1 MNNSMLKKTSTP
13 IRVGLVGAGMIAG
26 NHAETFKQ
34 TGEAEVIWVSATRE
48 ESIRSFQSKYQI
60 ANGTLNY
67 HDILADPEVDAVVIA
82 SPPFTHPDI
91 FIECLRAGKH
101 VLLEKPAA
109 IDRAGLAAMLKER
122 AGHPELVV
130 CDCSCRHARLQPI
143 FKKVREIID
152 SGTLGGVYAIHHN
165 AVFRRNRPGIEYH
178 PSAKWF
184 LNKKLA
190 GGGPVFDWGVYDL
203 SFHLGLLD
211 DSPKLLAVD
220 SAFTKNGLD
229 RVDPGTDVFDI
240 EEHFAAAMRFSGGLS
255 YYWERSSNA
264 NMDVPNETRIYG
276 TRAGLKCHSCTW
288 DPPVIELFDVEDDG
302 KGKLRKTLID
312 VDMSKHRSD
321 GFELARHF
329 VNSVLGREE
338 PAMPLELAAK
348 HLEILFSVYDKAMD
362 QSQ

>member
-1 MNNSMLKKTSTP
+1 MKNHPSSP
-13 IRVGLVGAGMIAG
+13 IRLGLIGAGMIAE
-26 NHAETFKQ
+26 NHAETFTQ

-48 ESIRSFQSKYQI
+48 ESVRIFKDRYQVPK
-60 ANGTLNY
+60 GTLHY
-67 HDILADPEVDAVVIA
+67 GDILADPDVDAVVIA
-82 SPPFTHPDI
+82 SPPYTHPGI
-91 FIECLRAGKH
+91 FIESLKAGKH

-109 IDRAGLAAMLKER
+109 IDRAGLASMMEER
-122 AGHPELVV
+122 ARHPELMV
-130 CDCSCRHARLQPI
+130 CDCSCRHARLQSI
-143 FKKVREIID
+143 FRKVREIID
-152 SGTLGGVYAIHHN
+152 SGTLGEVYAIHHN

-220 SAFTKNGLD
+220 SAFTRNGLD

-240 EEHFAAAMRFSGGLS
+240 EEHFAAAMRFTGGLS
-255 YYWERSSNA
+255 YYWERASNA
-264 NMDVPNETRIYG
+264 NMDVPNETRIVG
-276 TRAGLKCHSCTW
+276 TRGGLKCHSCTW
-288 DPPVIELFDVEDDG
+288 DQPTIELFDVEDEG
-302 KGKLRKTLID
+302 KGKIRKTLID
-312 VDMSKHRSD
+312 VDLTKHRSD

-329 VNSVLGREE
+329 VNVVLGREE

-348 HLEILFSVYDKAMD
+348 HLEILFAVYDKAAD
-362 QSQ
+362 QSQQK